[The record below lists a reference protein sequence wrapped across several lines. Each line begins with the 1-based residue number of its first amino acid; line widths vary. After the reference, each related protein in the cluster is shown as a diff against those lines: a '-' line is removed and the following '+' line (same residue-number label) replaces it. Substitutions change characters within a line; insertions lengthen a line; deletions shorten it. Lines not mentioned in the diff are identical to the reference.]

1 MDYAITAFRHDQ
13 FDAYAQFKQRLGD
26 PWRDSVTEQRR
37 KWWCFD
43 NPHGGLF
50 AFAHTDSEI
59 AATCYLAGKRLSPA
73 FGDRAQAFE
82 IGETWTAEQHRR
94 KGLFSRLVEHCTAFA
109 FDTGAVMVYGTP
121 NQQSTPGYA
130 KLKYEIVE
138 DASSQL
144 RLLANPAWLALSR
157 KRLQGEDELAT
168 ASALAHRVSP
178 LEISAAD
185 YLAATAAADHFTD
198 GDSVGRQWRLA
209 NNPKAYRF
217 FRRVR
222 AGRTL
227 LCALRLGILGDLPV
241 LVVAE
246 AWLDGQRAAAADL
259 AGSLR
264 RVAASAYAATAYA
277 GVYWHG
283 GEAAGGAQWRLTL
296 ALCKFHRQLPLCVK
310 TDGSVAGD
318 VLRARFQKFQLADCD
333 IG

>member
-13 FDAYAQFKQRLGD
+13 FDAYAQFKQRMGD

-73 FGDRAQAFE
+73 FGGRPEAFE

-94 KGLFSRLVEHCTAFA
+94 KGLFSRLVEHCTAHAFA
-109 FDTGAVMVYGTP
+109 TGAVLVYGTP

-130 KLKYEIVE
+130 KLKYEIV
-138 DASSQL
+138 DDTSSQL
-144 RLLANPAWLALSR
+144 RMLANPVWLALSR
-157 KRLQGEDELAT
+157 QRLQGEDDLA
-168 ASALAHRVSP
+168 AAGARAQRSSP

-185 YLAATAAADHFTD
+185 YLADTEDADHFTA
-198 GDSVGRQWRLA
+198 GDSVGRTWRLA
-209 NNPKAYRF
+209 NNPKSYRF
-217 FRRVR
+217 FRL
-222 AGRTL
+222 GRSGRKL
-227 LCALRLGILGDLPV
+227 LCAMRLGILGDLPV
-241 LVVAE
+241 LVVGE
-246 AWLDGQRAAAADL
+246 AWMDGERAAAADL
-259 AGSLR
+259 AGALR
-264 RVAASAYAATAYA
+264 RVAASAYAGTAYA

-283 GEAAGGAQWRLTL
+283 GEAAGAAQWRLNL

-310 TDGSVAGD
+310 TDGSVAAE
-318 VLRARFQKFQLADCD
+318 VLRARFRKFQLADCD